1 MVEQHGRAAVAAAPR
16 LGGSSRE
23 FAAGLE
29 KEELQGK
36 RVLLRRGA
44 KRYSSSYYIASMY
57 VCMYVVGARRSR
69 RVEGRGALIKVQWVS
84 IYDDR

>member
-1 MVEQHGRAAVAAAPR
+1 MHSAPPLRHGSGSASE
-16 LGGSSRE
+16 LGK

-44 KRYSSSYYIASMY
+44 KRYSSSYYLHSFY
-57 VCMYVVGARRSR
+57 VGARRWCR
-69 RVEGRGALIKVQWVS
+69 RVVEGKGALIKVQWVS

>member
-1 MVEQHGRAAVAAAPR
+1 MVEQHGRAAVAAAPG
-16 LGGSSRE
+16 LGGSRE

-57 VCMYVVGARRSR
+57 VVGARRCR
-69 RVEGRGALIKVQWVS
+69 RVVEGKGALIKVQWVS

>member
-1 MVEQHGRAAVAAAPR
+1 MVEQQGRTAAVVVPR
-16 LGGSSRE
+16 RGGSRE

-57 VCMYVVGARRSR
+57 VVETRRSR
-69 RVEGRGALIKVQWVS
+69 RVERRGALIKVQWVS

>member
-1 MVEQHGRAAVAAAPR
+1 MVEQHGRAAVAAAAPR
-16 LGGSSRE
+16 LGSSWE

-44 KRYSSSYYIASMY
+44 KRYSIVAILHSFY
-57 VCMYVVGARRSR
+57 VGARRRCR
-69 RVEGRGALIKVQWVS
+69 RVVEGKGALIKVQWVS

>member
-1 MVEQHGRAAVAAAPR
+1 MVEQQGRTAAVVVPR
-16 LGGSSRE
+16 RGGSRE

-44 KRYSSSYYIASMY
+44 KRYSRRSYYIAF
-57 VCMYVVGARRSR
+57 MYVVEARRSR
-69 RVEGRGALIKVQWVS
+69 RVEGGL
-84 IYDDR
+84 

>member
-1 MVEQHGRAAVAAAPR
+1 MVEQHGRATVAAAAPR
-16 LGGSSRE
+16 RGSWE

-44 KRYSSSYYIASMY
+44 KRYSIVAILHSFY
-57 VCMYVVGARRSR
+57 VGASR
-69 RVEGRGALIKVQWVS
+69 RCRRVVEGKGALIKVQWVS

>member
-16 LGGSSRE
+16 LGGSRE
-23 FAAGLE
+23 VAAGLE

-57 VCMYVVGARRSR
+57 VVGASR
-69 RVEGRGALIKVQWVS
+69 RCRRVVEGKGALIKVQWVS

>member
-1 MVEQHGRAAVAAAPR
+1 MVEQRERAAVAAAAVPR
-16 LGGSSRE
+16 LGGSWE

-44 KRYSSSYYIASMY
+44 KRYSSIVAILHSFY
-57 VCMYVVGARRSR
+57 VGARR
-69 RVEGRGALIKVQWVS
+69 
-84 IYDDR
+84 

>member
-1 MVEQHGRAAVAAAPR
+1 MVEQHGRAAVAVAAAAAPG
-16 LGGSSRE
+16 LGGSRE

-44 KRYSSSYYIASMY
+44 KRYSSSYYLHSFY
-57 VCMYVVGARRSR
+57 VGARRWCR
-69 RVEGRGALIKVQWVS
+69 RVVEGKGALIKVQWVS